1 MDPITKALHSHLVK
15 MAYEGATH
23 EQEHQMQHLMALL
36 EPEDEETVLHYYG
49 LLGHERLALDE
60 IAAMRG
66 ESPEE
71 TMAAIDRLVRKIA
84 ITPEWQS
91 VCGD

>member
-1 MDPITKALHSHLVK
+1 MDPITNTLHSHLVK
-15 MAYEGATH
+15 MAYEGATR

-36 EPEDEETVLHYYG
+36 EPEDEESILHYYG
-49 LLGHERLALDE
+49 LLGYERLSLDE

-71 TMAAIDRLVRKIA
+71 TMTAIDRLVRKIA